1 MKKLLSLPVLAALTA
16 MVFAGP
22 QAKFAKESH
31 DFGKINEGDGKVTYI
46 FDVKNTGDA
55 PLIITQV
62 ETSCGCTAR
71 EYTKEP
77 IAPGENGEVKV
88 TYNPAGRPGPFK
100 KTITVNSNASK
111 KVVLSIKGEVT
122 PKPKKK

>member
-1 MKKLLSLPVLAALTA
+1 MKKLLSLSVLAALTA

-88 TYNPAGRPGPFK
+88 TYNPAGRPGPF
-100 KTITVNSNASK
+100 ITVNSNASK